1 MTQCRVLGL
10 VGTEITIKNNSGE
23 TTTVA
28 TDKVASPYRRAS
40 DIVQGIGENLKSIA
54 GRDVL
59 LTAYSVDQRA
69 MTDSVTKEKAD
80 RTIVLLQV
88 AVNIDNPDEITTFH
102 AWSESLAEKLGE
114 LTPETLPV
122 IINFD
127 RVQTRAGFDVWSF
140 S

>member
-28 TDKVASPYRRAS
+28 TDKVAS